1 MWQFLATKD
10 HMRFSQFFKLL
21 EIRRSPNGIAYATY
35 LYKRYK
41 ETLPGIIT
49 ENQLV
54 ASVLCSH

>member
-1 MWQFLATKD
+1 MWQLIATKD
-10 HMRFSQFFKLL
+10 HTRFNQFFKSL
-21 EIRRSPNGIAYATY
+21 EIRRSPNGIAYALYT
-35 LYKRYK
+35 YKRYK